1 MIKRNFSF
9 LLNKLFF
16 SFSKRKEKFGLKIS
30 TWFLLACT
38 LNFLV
43 IGCIKGKLMPQAEQ
57 PQLVSPEEKAREE
70 SSKIARLT
78 IGTLRTTYKLGEAI
92 PLELKLNVG
101 KFDLLVPKDSV
112 ESEKMVSQ
120 LVVKSAEGTEIK
132 CLKTIPQIKSKE
144 LTKDG
149 KSVQGQPGIELK
161 ADTEISTSI
170 ENLLEY
176 YTLTQ
181 PGVYT
186 AQLNIVIP
194 VYKETVVQKPDNIL
208 ELEGEI
214 NAFQSDSRL
223 SADKKQQAI
232 AALREEIS
240 MLEEQGSLSQMFVI
254 LDSFRGNAELQSN
267 VIKFVIQ

>member
-1 MIKRNFSF
+1 MIK
-9 LLNKLFF
+9 
-16 SFSKRKEKFGLKIS
+16 LKIS
-30 TWFLLACT
+30 AWFLLACT

-43 IGCIKGKLMPQAEQ
+43 IGCIRGKLIPQKEQ
-57 PQLVSPEEKAREE
+57 PQSMSPEEKAREE
-70 SSKIARLT
+70 ANKIARLT
-78 IGTLRTTYKLGEAI
+78 IETPKTTYKLGEAI

-101 KFDLLVPKDSV
+101 KFDLLVPQDSV
-112 ESEKMVSQ
+112 ETEKMVSQ
-120 LVVKSAEGTEIK
+120 LAVTSAEGTKIE
-132 CLKTIPQIKSKE
+132 CLKTIPQPKPKE

-149 KSVQGQPGIELK
+149 KAVQGQPGIELK

-176 YTLTQ
+176 YPLTQ

-186 AQLNIVIP
+186 AQLNIVLP

-208 ELEGEI
+208 ELEEEI

-232 AALREEIS
+232 AALRDEIS
-240 MLEEQGSLSQMFVI
+240 MLEEKGSRPQMFVV
-254 LDSFRGNAELQSN
+254 LDSLRGNAELQSN
-267 VIKFVIQ
+267 MIRFTIQ